1 VGDLAIDP
9 VSGLGLGFQLALT
22 PQNLLFALVGCLVG
36 TAIGVL
42 PGIGPV
48 SGVAILLP
56 VIFATKLDPTSGMI
70 MLAAVYY
77 GSQYGGSTTSILI
90 NTPGESSSVMT
101 CLDGYAM
108 ARKGRAGP
116 ALAMAAIASF
126 IAGTL
131 AVLGLMLLAPPLTAF
146 ALGFGPEEN
155 TALMILGLTTLT
167 RLAGRSIM
175 KGLVAAA
182 FGLALG
188 TVGIDSMSGTPR
200 FAFGNADL
208 LGGFDFAVVA
218 IGLFAL
224 AELFTN
230 AEETLERPVIRTR
243 FRELWP
249 TMADWIAVRFTLIRA
264 TVVGFLIGTL
274 PGAGATVASFMAYA
288 IEKRASRHPEK
299 FGTGVIE
306 GVAAPEAANNAATG
320 GAMVPL
326 LTLGLP
332 SSATA
337 AILLGAINIFGY
349 RPGPLLAIEHP
360 DFFWGVVA
368 SMYVGNVMLLILNL
382 PLVGLWASILRI
394 PYGILLPFIVLFTL
408 VGTYA
413 INNNVF
419 DIWVMLAFGV
429 LGWLMRK
436 FDYPAAPVVL
446 ALVLGPQLET
456 NLRRA
461 LTISQGDYTTFLV
474 HPIAATLLALA
485 AFSLAWPLVM
495 RVVRGRPTEVP
506 VSNEEV

>member
-1 VGDLAIDP
+1 MDP
-9 VSGLGLGFQLALT
+9 VAGLGLGFQLALT
-22 PQNLLFALVGCLVG
+22 PTNLLFALVGCLVG

-56 VIFATKLDPTSGMI
+56 VIFASRVDPTSGMI

-108 ARKGRAGP
+108 ARNGRAGP

-126 IAGTL
+126 VAGTL
-131 AVLGLMLLAPPLTAF
+131 AVLGLILLAPPLTEF
-146 ALGFGPEEN
+146 ALGFGPQEN
-155 TALMILGLTTLT
+155 AALMVLGLTTLT
-167 RLAGRSIM
+167 RLAGKSVLKALLM
-175 KGLVAAA
+175 AA
-182 FGLALG
+182 FGL
-188 TVGIDSMSGTPR
+188 
-200 FAFGNADL
+200 L
-208 LGGFDFAVVA
+208 L
-218 IGLFAL
+218 
-224 AELFTN
+224 
-230 AEETLERPVIRTR
+230 
-243 FRELWP
+243 
-249 TMADWIAVRFTLIRA
+249 
-264 TVVGFLIGTL
+264 GTL

-288 IEKRASRHPEK
+288 IEKRVSKHPEK

-306 GVAAPEAANNAATG
+306 GVAAPEAANNSATG

-337 AILLGAINIFGY
+337 AILLGAINIFGL

-368 SMYVGNVMLLILNL
+368 SMYIGNVMLLILNL
-382 PLVGLWASILRI
+382 PLVGVWASILRI

-408 VGTYA
+408 IGTYA
-413 INNNVF
+413 INNDIF
-419 DIWVMLAFGV
+419 DIWVMVAFGV
-429 LGWLMRK
+429 LGWIMRK

-456 NLRRA
+456 NFRRA
-461 LTISQGDYTTFLV
+461 LTISQGDYTSFLV
-474 HPIAATLLALA
+474 HPIAATLLVLA
-485 AFSLAWPLVM
+485 VLSLVWPILV
-495 RVVRGRPTEVP
+495 RLVRGRPTEVP
-506 VSNEEV
+506 IAVEEA

>member
-1 VGDLAIDP
+1 MDPIGGLA
-9 VSGLGLGFQLALT
+9 LGFQLALT
-22 PQNLLFALVGCLVG
+22 PQNLLFAFVGCLIG

-56 VIFATKLDPTSGMI
+56 VIFSTKMDPISGMI

-126 IAGTL
+126 VAGTIG
-131 AVLGLMLLAPPLTAF
+131 VIGLMLLAPPLTDF
-146 ALGFGPEEN
+146 ALKFGPAEN
-155 TALMILGLTTLT
+155 FALMVLGLTTLT
-167 RLAGRSIM
+167 RLAGSSVF
-175 KGLVAAA
+175 KSLVMAV
-182 FGLALG
+182 FGLMLG
-188 TVGIDSMSGTPR
+188 TVGIDSMSGMPR
-200 FAFGNADL
+200 FTFGRPEL
-208 LGGFDFAVVA
+208 LNGFEFAVVA
-218 IGLFAL
+218 IGLFAF
-224 AELFTN
+224 AELFSN
-230 AEETLERPVIRTR
+230 AEESMRRDVFEAKLRH
-243 FRELWP
+243 LWP
-249 TMADWIAVRFTLIRA
+249 TVEDWIAVRVTLIRA
-264 TVVGFLIGTL
+264 SVLGFLIGIL

-288 IEKRASRHPEK
+288 VEKRSSKHPER
-299 FGTGVIE
+299 FGEGTIE
-306 GVAAPEAANNAATG
+306 GVAAPEAANNSASV

-337 AILLGAINIFGY
+337 AILLGAINIFGL
-349 RPGPLLAIEHP
+349 RPGPLLVIEHP
-360 DFFWGVVA
+360 DFFWAVVA
-368 SMYVGNVMLLILNL
+368 SMYVGNVMLVILNL
-382 PLVGLWASILRI
+382 PLVGLWASILKI

-413 INNNVF
+413 INNNPF
-419 DIWVMLAFGV
+419 DLFIMLAFGV
-429 LGWLMRK
+429 LGWILRK

-446 ALVLGPQLET
+446 ALVLGPQMET

-461 LTISQGDYTTFLV
+461 LTISQNDYTTFLT
-474 HPIAATLLALA
+474 HPISAVLLAFA
-485 AFSLAWPLVM
+485 VISLIWPLL
-495 RVVRGRPTEVP
+495 VRLVTHRAPMALP
-506 VSNEEV
+506 AAEEV

>member
-1 VGDLAIDP
+1 MDPIGGLA
-9 VSGLGLGFQLALT
+9 LGFQHALT
-22 PQNLLFALVGCLVG
+22 PQNLLFAFVGCFVG

-56 VIFATKLDPTSGMI
+56 VIFATKVDPISGMI
-70 MLAAVYY
+70 MLSAVYY

-101 CLDGYAM
+101 CIDGYAM

-131 AVLGLMLLAPPLTAF
+131 SVVGLALLAAPLIEF

-167 RLAGRSIM
+167 RLAGRSVL
-175 KGLVAAA
+175 KGMLMAL

-188 TVGIDSMSGTPR
+188 TVGIDSMSGVPR
-200 FAFGNADL
+200 FTFGNANFL
-208 LGGFDFAVVA
+208 NGFEFAVVA

-230 AEETLERPVIRTR
+230 VEEKLEREPISTR
-243 FRELWP
+243 FRDLWP
-249 TMADWIAVRFTLIRA
+249 TAADWIAVRFTLVRA
-264 TVVGFLIGTL
+264 TVIGFLIGTL
-274 PGAGATVASFMAYA
+274 PGAGATVASFLAYA
-288 IEKRASRHPEK
+288 VEKRVSKHPER
-299 FGTGVIE
+299 FGEGAIE

-360 DFFWGVVA
+360 EFFWAVVA
-368 SMYVGNVMLLILNL
+368 SMYIGNVMLLVLNL

-394 PYGILLPFIVLFTL
+394 PYGILLPFIVLFT
-408 VGTYA
+408 VIGTYS
-413 INNNVF
+413 INNNPF
-419 DIWVMLAFGV
+419 DLWVMLAFGL
-429 LGWLMRK
+429 LGWIMRK

-456 NLRRA
+456 NFRRA
-461 LTISQGDYTTFLV
+461 LTISHNDYLTFLT
-474 HPIAATLLALA
+474 HPTAAVLIVLALL
-485 AFSLAWPLVM
+485 SLTWPFLVGLI
-495 RVVRGRPTEVP
+495 RRKPVDVP
-506 VSNEEV
+506 VTTEEV

>member
-1 VGDLAIDP
+1 VDP
-9 VSGLGLGFQLALT
+9 VSGLALGFQLALT
-22 PQNLLFALVGCLVG
+22 PQNLLFALVGCLIG

-56 VIFATKLDPTSGMI
+56 VIFSTRMDPISGMI

-126 IAGTL
+126 VAGTIG
-131 AVLGLMLLAPPLTAF
+131 VLGLMLLAPPLTDFGLRFGPAENF
-146 ALGFGPEEN
+146 AL
-155 TALMILGLTTLT
+155 MVLGLTTLT
-167 RLAGRSIM
+167 RLSGSSVFKSLLMA
-175 KGLVAAA
+175 L

-188 TVGIDSMSGTPR
+188 TVGIDAMSGVPR
-200 FAFGNADL
+200 FTFGQPEL
-208 LGGFDFAVVA
+208 LNGFEFAVVA
-218 IGLFAL
+218 IGLFAF

-230 AEETLERPVIRTR
+230 AEESLVRDVFETR
-243 FRELWP
+243 LSHLWP
-249 TMADWIAVRFTLIRA
+249 TAADWIAVRITLFRA
-264 TVVGFLIGTL
+264 SIIGFLIGIL

-288 IEKRASRHPEK
+288 IEKRVSRHPEQ
-299 FGTGVIE
+299 FGQGAIE
-306 GVAAPEAANNAATG
+306 GVAAPEAANNSATA

-337 AILLGAINIFGY
+337 AILLGAINIFGL
-349 RPGPLLAIEHP
+349 RPGPLLVIEHP
-360 DFFWGVVA
+360 DFFWAVVA
-368 SMYVGNVMLLILNL
+368 SMYIGNVMLVILNL
-382 PLVGLWASILRI
+382 PLVGMWASILRI
-394 PYGILLPFIVLFTL
+394 PYGILLPFIVLFTMI
-408 VGTYA
+408 GTYA
-413 INNNVF
+413 INNNPF
-419 DIWVMLAFGV
+419 DLWIMLAFGL
-429 LGWLMRK
+429 LGWVMRK

-456 NLRRA
+456 NFRRA
-461 LTISQGDYTTFLV
+461 LTISQNDYTTFLT
-474 HPIAATLLALA
+474 HPIAAALLLLAIL
-485 AFSLAWPLVM
+485 SLIWPLLI
-495 RVVRGRPTEVP
+495 RLSGRRTPLEIPAADEV
-506 VSNEEV
+506 

>member
-1 VGDLAIDP
+1 MDP
-9 VSGLGLGFQLALT
+9 VEGLKLGFQLAFT

-56 VIFATKLDPTSGMI
+56 VIFATRVDPTSGMI

-108 ARKGRAGP
+108 ARNGRAGP

-126 IAGTL
+126 VAGTL
-131 AVLGLMLLAPPLTAF
+131 AVLGLILLAPPLTEF
-146 ALGFGPEEN
+146 ALGFGPQEN
-155 TALMILGLTTLT
+155 AALMVLGLTTLT
-167 RLAGRSIM
+167 RLAGKSVLKALLM
-175 KGLVAAA
+175 AA
-182 FGLALG
+182 FGLLLG

-200 FAFGNADL
+200 FTFGNADL
-208 LGGFDFAVVA
+208 LNGFDFAVVA
-218 IGLFAL
+218 IGLFAF
-224 AELFTN
+224 AELLTN
-230 AEETLERPVIRTR
+230 AEESLDRPVIKTKLRD
-243 FRELWP
+243 LWP
-249 TMADWIAVRFTLIRA
+249 TAADWVAVRFTLIRA
-264 TVVGFLIGTL
+264 TVIGFLIGTL

-288 IEKRASRHPEK
+288 IEKRVSKHPEK

-306 GVAAPEAANNAATG
+306 GVAAPEAANNSATG

-337 AILLGAINIFGY
+337 AILLGAINIFGL

-368 SMYVGNVMLLILNL
+368 SMYIGNVMLLILNL

-408 VGTYA
+408 IGTYA
-413 INNNVF
+413 INNNPF

-429 LGWLMRK
+429 LGWVMRK

-461 LTISQGDYTTFLV
+461 LTISQGDYTTFLT
-474 HPIAATLLALA
+474 HPIAATLLVLA
-485 AFSLAWPLVM
+485 VLSLVWPLLA
-495 RVVRGRPTEVP
+495 RLARGKPTKIP
-506 VSNEEV
+506 VATEEV